1 MISNP
6 TPVVSE
12 TSKVGL
18 RPLLLLNS
26 YSHDFD
32 LIVGEAD
39 LDLELVGHDELVSFD
54 GVVVVLLLL
63 RHLVAFLLHH
73 LLLHI
78 PLIEF
83 LSETKTRF

>member
-18 RPLLLLNS
+18 RALLLLNS

-54 GVVVVLLLL
+54 GVVIVLLLL

-83 LSETKTRF
+83 L